1 MTNCITV
8 NGNYEYISCLE
19 DVIRLLHDD
28 DKYSELADILPDLIR
43 EKLEDEQAASEQYK
57 KDAENTKD
65 RYYNAVY
72 TMQNGLTLIQDQS
85 EEALQYIDWN
95 LSNLF
100 DKDIQ
105 YCVDHLSKIFDSIKT
120 TATDTY
126 SVVDDD

>member
-1 MTNCITV
+1 MTKMLNI
-8 NGNYEYISCLE
+8 NGSYEFVSSLD
-19 DVIRLLHDD
+19 DVIRLLRDD
-28 DKYSELADILPDLIR
+28 DNYAELADILPDLIQER
-43 EKLEDEQAASEQYK
+43 LEDEQVASEQYK

-65 RYYNAVY
+65 RYYNAVSN
-72 TMQNGLTLIQDQS
+72 MQNGLTLIQDQS

-120 TATDTY
+120 TATDNY

>member
-1 MTNCITV
+1 MTKMLNI
-8 NGNYEYISCLE
+8 NGSYEFVSSLD
-19 DVIRLLHDD
+19 DVIRLLRDD
-28 DKYSELADILPDLIR
+28 DNYAELADILPDLIR
-43 EKLEDEQAASEQYK
+43 ERLEDEQAASEQYK

-72 TMQNGLTLIQDQS
+72 NMQNGLTHIQDQS

-105 YCVDHLSKIFDSIKT
+105 YCVDHLSQIFDSIKT
-120 TATDTY
+120 TATDAY
-126 SVVDDD
+126 SLVDDD